1 MFTIPSFFPFISMIE
16 PDGSGGGE
24 EQQEDNQEPDFDEFG
39 VPFETESNDPP
50 EETKEIKADPNWEDI
65 LQHIPEDKRPEVLP
79 KFKSWDDNFA
89 KVQSEYAPYKPL
101 LENKIPF
108 EEVQRAF
115 AFANLVN
122 TNPKALYDELGQ
134 RFGFGQ
140 GQQQVEKK
148 DEEQNDD
155 PDLEDQN
162 KVPDLTKHPEFVRMQ
177 QTIEQ
182 FQQAAAAEAERQAN
196 ARAEQEMEN
205 EFAAIEQEHKVKL
218 NPKVRAEVI
227 NRAVLIGD
235 RTGNYDIREGYK
247 DYSSFVSQVRNS
259 RASNSAPRVLSG
271 NGGLPTGNGKSLG
284 EMSDE
289 ERSARIVAML
299 AAANK
304 EP

>member
-1 MFTIPSFFPFISMIE
+1 MFIPNIFPFISMIE

-39 VPFETESNDPP
+39 VPFEDPDNNPP

-65 LQHIPEDKRPEVLP
+65 LQFVPEDKRPEVLP

-148 DEEQNDD
+148 DEEQDD
-155 PDLEDQN
+155 PDLEDN

-177 QTIEQ
+177 QTLNQ
-182 FQQAAAAEAERQAN
+182 FQEAAAREAQRQADV
-196 ARAEQEMEN
+196 AAEQELDRD
-205 EFAAIEQEHKVKL
+205 FAAIEAEHKVKL
-218 NPKVRAEVI
+218 NPKIRAEVL
-227 NRAVLIGD
+227 NRAVVIGD
-235 RTGNYDIREGYK
+235 RTGVYDIKEGYK
-247 DYSSFVSQVRNS
+247 DYASFVSQVRNS

-271 NGGLPTGNGKSLG
+271 NGGLPTGNGKNLG
-284 EMSDE
+284 EMTDE